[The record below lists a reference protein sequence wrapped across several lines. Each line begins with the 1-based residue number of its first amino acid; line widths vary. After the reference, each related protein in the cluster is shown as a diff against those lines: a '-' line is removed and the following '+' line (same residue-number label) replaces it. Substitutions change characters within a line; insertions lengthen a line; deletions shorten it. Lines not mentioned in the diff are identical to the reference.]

1 MTQATSSFA
10 QAAEQAAAAQNDGP
24 KTDQLTGNNAG
35 YDPLFGGEKLPSLWN
50 KTHGVGTERTGIIL
64 QPPKDIPSFMYK
76 AGGGR
81 GAAKYWLDGKPTD
94 KSVHPTT
101 GVALDRVYDTLFV
114 LQTDYRLTPE
124 ELLKSEMDE
133 DDGKRGWFAGGEDL
147 KAIKAAIRSAGV
159 KNREAL
165 VGMRLTGTRTGQKV
179 KGDFE
184 VWQWSATLA
193 KV

>member
-10 QAAEQAAAAQNDGP
+10 QAAEQAAAAQNAGP
-24 KTDQLTGNNAG
+24 KTDHLTGNNAG
-35 YDPLFGGEKLPSLWN
+35 YDPLFGGEKLASLWN
-50 KTHGVGTERTGIIL
+50 KSHGVGTTRTGIIL

-81 GAAKYWLDGKPTD
+81 GDAKYWLDGKPT
-94 KSVHPTT
+94 KLTVHPTT

-114 LQTDYRLTPE
+114 VQTDYRMTPE

-133 DDGKRGWFAGGEDL
+133 DEGKRGWFAGGEDL
-147 KAIKAAIRSAGV
+147 KAIKAAIRASGV

-165 VGMRLTGTRTGQKV
+165 VGMRLTGTRTGQAV

-184 VWQWSATLA
+184 VWQWSATLT